1 MNDNAPVLSLRG
13 VSKVFG
19 DPRNGVRA
27 LVDVSFDLLPGRAL
41 ALVGGSGSGKT
52 TCARILT
59 GLEKPSAGGVQ
70 FKGRD
75 IATLTAAAERRSFAR
90 AVQMVFQDPYA
101 ALNPVHSI
109 HHHLV
114 RPLKLHGGLTSGQSA
129 EAAVAALLTEVGL
142 DPAKIQHRYPHE
154 LSGGQRQRVNI
165 ARALAAKPDVI
176 LADEPTSMLDVSL
189 RIGVLTVLRKLKT
202 EKRLALLYITHDLAT
217 AEHVA
222 DEIAVMHN
230 GRIVEQGPA
239 RQIILAPA
247 HAYTRTLLAAA
258 PNADRAMRSASD
270 QRLRAAR
277 HAENSAFADGSGG

>member
-1 MNDNAPVLSLRG
+1 MTEPAPVLSLCN
-13 VSKVFG
+13 VSKTFG
-19 DPRNGVRA
+19 DAKHGIKA
-27 LVDVSFDLLPGRAL
+27 MVDVSFELRPGQAL

-59 GLEKPSAGGVQ
+59 GLEKPTEGSVQ

-75 IATLTAAAERRSFAR
+75 TATLTSAADKRGFAH

-114 RPLKLHGGLTSGQSA
+114 RPLRLHGGLARGQSA
-129 EAAVAALLTEVGL
+129 EAAVAGLLAEVGL

-165 ARALAAKPDVI
+165 ARALAARPDVI
-176 LADEPTSMLDVSL
+176 LADEPTSMLDVSI
-189 RIGVLTVLRKLKT
+189 RVGVLTVLKRLKA

-217 AEHVA
+217 AEYVA
-222 DEIAVMHN
+222 DEIAVMHQ
-230 GRIVEQGPA
+230 GRIVEHGPT
-239 RQIILAPA
+239 RQVITQPV
-247 HAYTRTLLAAA
+247 HAYTRLLLEAA
-258 PNADRAMRSASD
+258 PDAGRAGRRDGNVSWAM
-270 QRLRAAR
+270 AAR
-277 HAENSAFADGSGG
+277 VEA